1 VAGPASDAQIRLLLV
16 EDMPQVAQYIRGL
29 LDTQTKIKLLEVVTD
44 GRTVIEQVREHQPDV
59 LIVDA
64 LLQGKIN
71 GLQVAAEVR
80 EAGLELPIVCLTV
93 PQKPIAIGDGM
104 GETRVL
110 AMPFSGYDFMHLL
123 QQMNTEHRSRATQQM
138 SRVYAMFGAKGGVG
152 TTTLAYNL
160 GAALVA
166 QGLSVALID
175 GSLQF
180 GDLRS
185 LLRVAEDTPSIVQL
199 PTNRLQRSELQEAMY
214 RDKSGV
220 EVLFAPPRIELAE
233 MVTVRDLE
241 RLISLMRKVYNV
253 VIIDT
258 ATTVDDTLLAYLD
271 ASDQVIQVVTYEW
284 PALQRTRAMTDT
296 LAAINYPASRV
307 RYLANRADSSG
318 GMSKQ
323 DIVKAL
329 GREPDFE
336 VVSDGKLVLEANN
349 RGEPFVTTNAKA
361 RASGD
366 VESIAKALIR
376 EMQEEQRE
384 AADAAAREQTAR
396 EQASAAEA

>member
-1 VAGPASDAQIRLLLV
+1 LV
-16 EDMPQVAQYIRGL
+16 EDMPQVAQYIRNL
-29 LDTQTKIKLLEVVTD
+29 LAAQTRIKLLEVVTD
-44 GRTVIEQVREHQPDV
+44 GATVVEQVREHQPDV

-71 GLQVAAEVR
+71 GLQVAADLR
-80 EAGLELPIVCLTV
+80 EQGLDLPIICLTV

-110 AMPFSGYDFMHLL
+110 AMPFSGFDFMHLL
-123 QQMNTEHRSRATQQM
+123 EQMHGEHKALAPEAV

-152 TTTLAYNL
+152 TTTLAYNI

-166 QGLSVALID
+166 QGLTVALID

-185 LLRVAEDTPSIVQL
+185 LLRVPEDTPSIVNL
-199 PTNRLQRSELQEAMY
+199 PTNRVQRADLQEVMY

-241 RLISLMRKVYNV
+241 RLISLMRRVYNA

-258 ATTVDDTLLAYLD
+258 ATNVDDTLLAYLD
-271 ASDQVIQVVTYEW
+271 ASDELIQVVTYEW
-284 PALQRTRAMTDT
+284 PSLQRARAMTNT
-296 LAAINYPASRV
+296 LNAINYPASRV
-307 RYLANRADSSG
+307 RYLANRADSKG
-318 GMSKQ
+318 GVARDDVIKL
-323 DIVKAL
+323 L
-329 GREPDFE
+329 GRQPDFE
-336 VVSDGKLVLEANN
+336 VVSDGILVLDANN
-349 RGEPFVTTNAKA
+349 RGEPFITLGPKQQV
-361 RASGD
+361 SGD
-366 VESIAKALIR
+366 VVAIAKALAR
-376 EMQEEQRE
+376 SMADEHRA
-384 AADAAAREQTAR
+384 AADNAARRAR
-396 EQASAAEA
+396 DAQQSMAQQ

>member
-1 VAGPASDAQIRLLLV
+1 MAGPPSDAEIRLLLV

-29 LDTQTKIKLLEVVTD
+29 LDTQSRIKLLEVVTD
-44 GRTVIEQVREHQPDV
+44 GRAVIEQVREHQPDV

-80 EAGLELPIVCLTV
+80 EAGMELPIVCLTV

-123 QQMNTEHRSRATQQM
+123 QQMNTEHRARAPEQM

-152 TTTLAYNL
+152 TTTLAYNI

-166 QGLSVALID
+166 QGLTVAVID

-180 GDLRS
+180 GDMRS
-185 LLRVAEDTPSIVQL
+185 LLRVPDDAPSIVQL
-199 PTNRLQRSELQEAMY
+199 PTNKLQRSELQEAMY

-220 EVLFAPPRIELAE
+220 EVLLAPPRIELAE

-241 RLISLMRKVYNV
+241 RLISLMRKIYNV

-271 ASDQVIQVVTYEW
+271 ASDELIQVLTYEW

-296 LAAINYPASRV
+296 LAAINYPQARV
-307 RYLANRADSSG
+307 RYLANRADSTG
-318 GMSKQ
+318 GLSRD
-323 DIVKAL
+323 DIVKVL
-329 GREPDFE
+329 GRPPDFE
-336 VVSDGKLVLEANN
+336 VVSDGKLVLDANN
-349 RGEPFVTTNAKA
+349 RGEPFTTINPKAKI
-361 RASGD
+361 SGD
-366 VESIAKALIR
+366 VASIAKALVR
-376 EMQEEQRE
+376 SMQEEHRAVADKAFRE
-384 AADAAAREQTAR
+384 AQSREQPP
-396 EQASAAEA
+396 AAEA

>member
-1 VAGPASDAQIRLLLV
+1 MAGPQSDAQIRLLLV
-16 EDMPQVAQYIRGL
+16 EDMPQVAQYIRNL
-29 LDTQTKIKLLEVVTD
+29 LDAQTRIKLLEVVTD
-44 GRTVIEQVREHQPDV
+44 GATVAEQVREHQPDV

-71 GLQVAAEVR
+71 GLQVAADLR
-80 EAGLELPIVCLTV
+80 EQGLDLPIICLTV

-110 AMPFSGYDFMHLL
+110 AMPFSGFDFMHLL
-123 QQMNTEHRSRATQQM
+123 EQMHTEHKALAPEAV

-152 TTTLAYNL
+152 TTTLAYNI

-166 QGLSVALID
+166 QGLTVALID

-185 LLRVAEDTPSIVQL
+185 LLRVPEDTASIVSL
-199 PTNRLQRSELQEAMY
+199 PTNRVQRADLQEVMY

-271 ASDQVIQVVTYEW
+271 AADEVIQVVTYEW
-284 PALQRTRAMTDT
+284 PSLQRARAMTET
-296 LAAINYPASRV
+296 LNAINYPMSRV
-307 RYLANRADSSG
+307 RYLANRADSKG
-318 GMSKQ
+318 GLAR
-323 DIVKAL
+323 DDVIRLL
-329 GREPDFE
+329 GRPPDFE
-336 VVSDGKLVLEANN
+336 VVSDGILVLDANN
-349 RGEPFVTTNAKA
+349 RGEPFITLAPKQKV
-361 RASGD
+361 SGD
-366 VESIAKALIR
+366 VVSIAKALAR
-376 EMQEEQRE
+376 SMADEHRA
-384 AADAAAREQTAR
+384 AADNAARRAR
-396 EQASAAEA
+396 ESRETMVQQ